1 MRSQST
7 ARLSMREKVGYA
19 MGDVGN
25 AFSWSFVT
33 SFLMLYYTD
42 VMALPATAVAT
53 LFLVTRFWDAI
64 NDPLIGSLSDRTN
77 SKRGRYRPWLL
88 YGALPLAICT
98 ALVFYNPSGLRQHWK
113 LLYAYLTY
121 SLMVLA

>member
-7 ARLSMREKVGYA
+7 AQLSMREKVGYA

-98 ALVFYNPSGLRQHWK
+98 ALVFLTRSDYNSIGNCSMPI
-113 LLYAYLTY
+113 
-121 SLMVLA
+121 